1 MAKNAV
7 LQFFQHISPPIQI
20 TKIKLGMHIHTD
32 TLPIHIYFQDPTS
45 FTFGAIVKKFIL
57 ASLELKENRKCYG
70 LYFSIRPT

>member
-7 LQFFQHISPPIQI
+7 LQFFQYISPPIQL

-57 ASLELKENRKCYG
+57 A
-70 LYFSIRPT
+70 RPGIKGKP

>member
-7 LQFFQHISPPIQI
+7 LQFFQHISPPIQL

-45 FTFGAIVKKFIL
+45 FTFGAIVKKFI
-57 ASLELKENRKCYG
+57 
-70 LYFSIRPT
+70 